1 MEAPECS
8 LYKRGCAIDKMENTG
23 EEKLPT
29 LSNDTNIGLS
39 DDQGNEKSLGDL
51 ETKSSDE
58 IIEALDL
65 ETKDSLARADLSDR
79 QLRMF
84 RELKEGD
91 KPVVAIPREYPLSI
105 HYPQFMEP
113 RCAICASPFREL
125 AEHVYINNGKK
136 PQAVLNF
143 FETYFDAKLN
153 WVQVKT
159 HMEQHCNLRNIAT
172 KGLDTY
178 RGREEEVAEWLG
190 REFYLVE
197 LALLVELDDI
207 RGMDCSKNPEL
218 KLKRASMVERLTT
231 RLKELKKERDG
242 SLMHH
247 FNILDV
253 LTELHKNMESEFDKK
268 LIRDK
273 VAEIKERLQE
283 HMQENM

>member
-1 MEAPECS
+1 
-8 LYKRGCAIDKMENTG
+8 MENTG

-29 LSNDTNIGLS
+29 LSTDTHLGFP
-39 DDQGNEKSLGDL
+39 DDQGGENNLDTLGT
-51 ETKSSDE
+51 ENTHE

-65 ETKDSLARADLSDR
+65 EEKDALARVDLSDR

-91 KPVVAIPREYPLSI
+91 KPVIAIPREYPLSI

-113 RCAICASPFREL
+113 RCAICTSPFREL

-143 FETYFDAKLN
+143 FETYFNAKLN

-231 RLKELKKERDG
+231 RLKELKKERDE
-242 SLMHH
+242 SLMSS
-247 FNILDV
+247 FNIFEILMD
-253 LTELHKNMESEFDKK
+253 LHNSMESEADKK
-268 LIRDK
+268 LIREK
-273 VAEIKERLQE
+273 VAELRDRLQE
-283 HMQENM
+283 NM